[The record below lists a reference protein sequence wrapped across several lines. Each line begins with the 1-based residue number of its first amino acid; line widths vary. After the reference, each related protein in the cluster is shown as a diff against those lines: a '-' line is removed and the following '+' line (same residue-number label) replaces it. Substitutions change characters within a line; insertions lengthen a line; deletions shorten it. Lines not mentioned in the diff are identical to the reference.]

1 MILVKPQE
9 EIEARQEDYEVIGHC
24 DGKAVVLNEFG
35 AVFYMDGTEQEV
47 PAGTVVRR
55 EYLTPVQNLP
65 DAEQHRIEELLS
77 A

>member
-1 MILVKPQE
+1 MILVKQQE

-24 DGKAVVLNEFG
+24 DGKAVVLNELG
-35 AVFYMDGTEQEV
+35 AVFCMNGTEQEV

-55 EYLTPVQNLP
+55 EYLTPVQKLS
-65 DAEQHRIEELLS
+65 DVEQHRIEELLS